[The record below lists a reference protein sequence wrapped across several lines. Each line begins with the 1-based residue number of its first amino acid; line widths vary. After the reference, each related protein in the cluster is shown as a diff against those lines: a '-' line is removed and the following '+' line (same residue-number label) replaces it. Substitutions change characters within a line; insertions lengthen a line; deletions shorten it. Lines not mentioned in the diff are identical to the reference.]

1 LKRRPVGLFS
11 DEEAVFYLDVA
22 RVLEATNREFD
33 YVRKSS
39 LTSGELASYSI
50 LVIPG
55 GYTFKLL
62 ENLSEM
68 SRQSIL
74 SFVENGG
81 GYVGICMGAYIAF
94 EVGLT
99 KSSAIRVA
107 GEYDVELSIL
117 QPTHPVM
124 KGYEGKIMMSY
135 QNGPE
140 MIVKGADMPL
150 AAFPNGR
157 AAIFAGS
164 FGEGKMVLF
173 SPHPERSRSSWE
185 MVTNALDYS
194 QGTF

>member
-1 LKRRPVGLFS
+1 LFS

-22 RVLEATNREFD
+22 RVLEARNREFE

-39 LTSGELASYSI
+39 LITGELNSYSI

-62 ENLSEM
+62 ENLTEISG
-68 SRQSIL
+68 RAIL

-94 EVGLT
+94 ELGLT
-99 KSSAIRVA
+99 KSSATRVA
-107 GEYDVELSIL
+107 GEYDVELKVL
-117 QPTHPVM
+117 RPTHPVM
-124 KGYEGKIMMSY
+124 KGYEGKITMSY

-140 MIVKGADMPL
+140 MVVKGADTQL

-157 AAIFAGS
+157 GAIVAGS
-164 FGEGKMVLF
+164 FGEGRMVLF

-194 QGTF
+194 KDDRF